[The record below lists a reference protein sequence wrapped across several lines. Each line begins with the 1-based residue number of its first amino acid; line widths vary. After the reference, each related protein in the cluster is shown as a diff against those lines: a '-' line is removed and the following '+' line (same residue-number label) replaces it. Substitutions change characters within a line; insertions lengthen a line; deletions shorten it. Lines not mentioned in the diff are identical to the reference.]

1 MAWSSTCRYLDS
13 HSLHLSGLFVSDIK
27 KLNGF
32 KLASRVLRFGASYTL
47 KFAFVLLDYNYGKR
61 GPSKDIPGFPEHPPF
76 SFSAKNRKLWV
87 SVNCW
92 FTLE

>member
-1 MAWSSTCRYLDS
+1 M
-13 HSLHLSGLFVSDIK
+13 
-27 KLNGF
+27 
-32 KLASRVLRFGASYTL
+32 LRFGALYTL
-47 KFAFVLLDYNYGKR
+47 KLAFVLLDYNYGKR